1 MVKPVFLSCS
11 DPEVAS
17 FFPSRPRIGDDE
29 IGIALLLK
37 KDDVP
42 FAGGI
47 VKKIDPENYEIVY
60 LYVLE
65 KLRQKGLGS
74 LVIRFLEEKVRTMGG
89 RYVLIAPPLFLVDH
103 LEDDGYLYFPGASEK
118 GKPRLGK
125 TLEGEL
131 RPYFSIGGKR

>member
-1 MVKPVFLSCS
+1 MVKPLFLPYD
-11 DPEVAS
+11 DPECLR
-17 FFPSRPRIGDDE
+17 FFPSLPKIGSDE

-37 KDDVP
+37 KDGVP
-42 FAGGI
+42 FAEGI

-65 KLRQKGLGS
+65 NLRQKGIGS

-89 RYVLIAPPLFLVDH
+89 RYLLIAPPLFLLNH
-103 LEDDGYLYFPGASEK
+103 LEDDGYLYFPGASKK

-131 RPYFSIGGKR
+131 RPYLAIGGRR

>member
-37 KDDVP
+37 KNDVS

-74 LVIRFLEEKVRTMGG
+74 LVIRFL
-89 RYVLIAPPLFLVDH
+89 
-103 LEDDGYLYFPGASEK
+103 
-118 GKPRLGK
+118 
-125 TLEGEL
+125 
-131 RPYFSIGGKR
+131 